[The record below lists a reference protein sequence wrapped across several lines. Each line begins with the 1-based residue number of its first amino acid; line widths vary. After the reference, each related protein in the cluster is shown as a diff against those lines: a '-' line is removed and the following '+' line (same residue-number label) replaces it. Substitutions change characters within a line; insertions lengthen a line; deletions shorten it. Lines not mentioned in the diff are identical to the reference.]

1 MKKLKH
7 VKRLGCLT
15 VLLAPFLL
23 VLVLITL
30 LFHTTMTSNDCEASS
45 SSTTTATVSSA
56 VSDTDWTHEGSTA
69 YNNAKL
75 VFDSWVSKGLS
86 GASAS
91 GIVGWVNSEGG
102 FSLVDRAEGHYG
114 TDELTNGL
122 SAGVIPSGGSG
133 YSVGGGG
140 IYQFTPYTKFA
151 EAGDSKW
158 LDVDAQNTF
167 VAQAI
172 LSGDWNASMDLTGGN
187 HSFQQM
193 AQMTD
198 PQQATLVW
206 QAYERGNTAYID
218 QSQKQADAQTAY
230 DMFNGASYS
239 YDESKFNE
247 AFGINSSDSSSD
259 SNYKVSAVSTSNC
272 SSSSGGT
279 GSWSTDGGTVSYS
292 AYNAW
297 KRDDLPDDLKQYA
310 LDPASV
316 GLGFKDSTG
325 WNAIAYSGGQ
335 CTDLS
340 ASLMYALWEKNG
352 FHPTMTS
359 GNGQDIAKNW
369 ASNFGGSTSTTPT
382 AGAVFSQTPSSAGN
396 EVGHTG
402 VVSHVFANGDI
413 LVVEQNYSSLS
424 GENGGFGKY
433 TWSYRYVPTSQYA
446 SGWSFYDPSNAGYSI
461 VSSASSVN

>member
-1 MKKLKH
+1 MSKKCI
-7 VKRLGCLT
+7 GCLT
-15 VLLAPFLL
+15 I
-23 VLVLITL
+23 VLVLPIIIVIVVIISVI
-30 LFHTTMTSNDCEASS
+30 FGAKANCDVSVKSTSD
-45 SSTTTATVSSA
+45 STISTV
-56 VSDTDWTHEGSTA
+56 VSDTDWTREGSTA

-75 VFDSWVSKGLS
+75 VFDSWISKGLS

-167 VAQAI
+167 VARAI

-193 AQMTD
+193 AQMTE

-206 QAYERGNTAYID
+206 QAYERGNTAHIN
-218 QSQKQADAQTAY
+218 QSQKQADAQKAY

-239 YDESKFNE
+239 YDDSKFSE
-247 AFGINSSDSSSD
+247 AFGTSAGD
-259 SNYKVSAVSTSNC
+259 SNSNSDYKVSSVSTKNC
-272 SSSSGGT
+272 SSSSGGGT
-279 GSWSTDGGTVSYS
+279 GSWSTDGGTVAYS

-340 ASLMYALWEKNG
+340 ASLMYALWEKDG
-352 FHPTMTS
+352 EHVSMTL

-369 ASNFGGSTSTTPT
+369 AKMFLDQTTHSPSS
-382 AGAVFSQTPSSAGN
+382 GAVFSQTPASAGN
-396 EVGHTG
+396 DVGHTG
-402 VVSHVFANGDI
+402 VVSHVFSNGDI

-424 GENGGFGKY
+424 GENGDFGKY
-433 TWSYRYVPTSQYA
+433 TWSYRYVPTSQYQN
-446 SGWSFYDPSNAGYSI
+446 GWSFYSPSKAGYGI
-461 VSSASSVN
+461 VSNASSVK

>member
-1 MKKLKH
+1 MKKR
-7 VKRLGCLT
+7 RLGCLFSI
-15 VLLAPFLL
+15 LLLPFF
-23 VLVLITL
+23 ITIVVIIA
-30 LFHTTMTSNDCEASS
+30 LFAGADESCDVSSGSTSG
-45 SSTTTATVSSA
+45 ATVSTV

-247 AFGINSSDSSSD
+247 AFGTSSSDSSSD

-272 SSSSGGT
+272 SSSSSGGT

-352 FHPTMTS
+352 SHLTMTS

-396 EVGHTG
+396 DVGHTG
-402 VVSHVFANGDI
+402 VVSHVFSNGDI

-461 VSSASSVN
+461 VSEASSVG

>member
-1 MKKLKH
+1 M
-7 VKRLGCLT
+7 
-15 VLLAPFLL
+15 
-23 VLVLITL
+23 
-30 LFHTTMTSNDCEASS
+30 
-45 SSTTTATVSSA
+45 
-56 VSDTDWTHEGSTA
+56 
-69 YNNAKL
+69 
-75 VFDSWVSKGLS
+75 
-86 GASAS
+86 
-91 GIVGWVNSEGG
+91 
-102 FSLVDRAEGHYG
+102 
-114 TDELTNGL
+114 
-122 SAGVIPSGGSG
+122 
-133 YSVGGGG
+133 
-140 IYQFTPYTKFA
+140 
-151 EAGDSKW
+151 
-158 LDVDAQNTF
+158 DAQNTF

-239 YDESKFNE
+239 YDDSKFSQ
-247 AFGINSSDSSSD
+247 AFGTSSSDSSSD

-335 CTDLS
+335 CTDFS
-340 ASLMYALWEKNG
+340 ASLMYALWEKDG
-352 FHPTMTS
+352 EHVSMTL

-369 ASNFGGSTSTTPT
+369 ASRFLDKVSTTPT
-382 AGAVFSQTPSSAGN
+382 AGAVFSQTPASAGN

-413 LVVEQNYSSLS
+413 LVVEQNYADLS

-461 VSSASSVN
+461 VSNASSVN